1 MSEKD
6 FRRFMLIFL
15 GNFVIIGI
23 LVTLLIL
30 GANGILPDIFRKIG
44 LILLIAGGSYLRQGH
59 RQNGKKSR
67 VFLEKEENPLQIT

>member
-44 LILLIAGGSYLRQGH
+44 LILLIADALIY
-59 RQNGKKSR
+59 GKVIGRMAKKAGFSSKKKKIR
-67 VFLEKEENPLQIT
+67 FK